1 MKKIL
6 TILFAVF
13 VIAGCEKKNDGA
25 NKNCNIQVAFQDN
38 EKKVTIST
46 GVWGTISSIEGN
58 CMPPVMPG
66 EGSCT
71 QCPVQRTVR
80 IYEYTLRSEAIP
92 ASNPPGVFYNS
103 FNTTLIKEVATDEN
117 GFYQVTLPPG
127 RYSFVIMENGK
138 IYANGTDGAG
148 GLNPHNITEGLN
160 RVDIAM
166 TYKASF

>member
-1 MKKIL
+1 MKRILYILFGVLIL
-6 TILFAVF
+6 T
-13 VIAGCEKKNDGA
+13 GCEKKNDA
-25 NKNCNIQVAFQDN
+25 NKTCNMGVAYGDN
-38 EKKVTIST
+38 QKKVTLTS

-92 ASNPPGVFYNS
+92 ATNPPGVFYNS
-103 FNTTLIKEVATDEN
+103 FNTTLIKEIATDEN
-117 GFYQVTLPPG
+117 GFYQTTLPPG
-127 RYSFVIMENGK
+127 LYTFVIMENGK
-138 IYANGTDGAG
+138 IYANGSDGAG
-148 GLNPHNITEGLN
+148 GLNPRNITEGLN
-160 RVDIAM
+160 RVDITM